1 MDATLNALA
10 DLLLEAIPTVVLF
23 LFLAYYL
30 KKVFFLPVARILEE
44 RRKATEGVR
53 ELSQRAFEAA
63 EKRSS
68 EFETALQLAR
78 ADIAHANEAQRRE
91 WEREEAEAIAK
102 AHAEA
107 SARIEAAKQE
117 LSGDLQNAEAEL
129 QAQVEPLSEQ
139 IISSLLRRR
148 AA

>member
-10 DLLLEAIPTVVLF
+10 NLLLESIPTVVLF
-23 LFLAYYL
+23 LFLVYYL
-30 KKVFFLPVARILEE
+30 KKVFFAPIAKILEE

-63 EKRSS
+63 DQRNS

-78 ADIAHANEAQRRE
+78 HDLGQANEAQRRE
-91 WEREEAEAIAK
+91 WDQEEQDAITT
-102 AHAEA
+102 AHAQAQE
-107 SARIEAAKQE
+107 RIEAAKREIEQ
-117 LSGDLQNAEAEL
+117 DLQKAESEL
-129 QAQVEPLSEQ
+129 QSQVEPLSEQ

>member
-10 DLLLEAIPTVVLF
+10 DLLLEAIPTAVLF

-30 KKVFFLPVARILEE
+30 MIVFFNPVANILEE

-63 EKRSS
+63 DKRSS
-68 EFETALQLAR
+68 EFETALQMAR
-78 ADIAHANEAQRRE
+78 ADLGQENEKLRRQ
-91 WEREEAEAIAK
+91 WEQEEADAIAQ

-107 SARIEAAKQE
+107 ATRIEAAKRE
-117 LSGDLQNAEAEL
+117 LADDLQRAETEL
-129 QAQVEPLSEQ
+129 QTQVEPLSEQ

>member
-23 LFLAYYL
+23 LFLVYYL
-30 KKVFFLPVARILEE
+30 KKVFFIPVANILEE

-53 ELSQRAFEAA
+53 ALSQRAFEAA
-63 EKRSS
+63 DKRNS

-78 ADIAHANEAQRRE
+78 ADLGQENENLRRQ
-91 WEREEAEAIAK
+91 WDREEAEAIAK

-107 SARIEAAKQE
+107 GARIEAAK
-117 LSGDLQNAEAEL
+117 LQLAEDVQRAEAEL
-129 QAQVEPLSEQ
+129 QTQIGPLSEQ

>member
-23 LFLAYYL
+23 LFLVYYL
-30 KKVFFLPVARILEE
+30 KKVFFIPIANILEE

-63 EKRSS
+63 DKRNS

-78 ADIAHANEAQRRE
+78 ADLGQENETLRRQ
-91 WEREEAEAIAK
+91 WEKEESEAIAE
-102 AHAEA
+102 AHAQA
-107 SARIEAAKQE
+107 GARIEAAKRE
-117 LSGDLQNAEAEL
+117 LEEDVQRAEAEL
-129 QAQVEPLSEQ
+129 QSQIEPLSEQ

>member
-23 LFLAYYL
+23 LFLAFYL
-30 KKVFFLPVARILEE
+30 KKVFFIPVASILEE

-53 ELSQRAFEAA
+53 ELSRRAFEAA
-63 EKRSS
+63 DKRSS

-78 ADIAHANEAQRRE
+78 AELAQTNEAQRRQ
-91 WEREEAEAIAK
+91 WDQEEAEAVAK
-102 AHAEA
+102 AHSEA
-107 SARIEAAKQE
+107 QARIEAAKHEIEQ
-117 LSGDLQNAEAEL
+117 DLQKAQDEL
-129 QAQVEPLSEQ
+129 QSQIEPLSEQ

>member
-30 KKVFFLPVARILEE
+30 KKVFFIPVANILEE

-53 ELSQRAFEAA
+53 ELSRRAFEAA
-63 EKRSS
+63 DKRNS

-78 ADIAHANEAQRRE
+78 ADLGQANEAQRRQ
-91 WEREEAEAIAK
+91 WDQEEAEAIAA

-107 SARIEAAKQE
+107 EARIETAKRRIEEDLEQTEQE
-117 LSGDLQNAEAEL
+117 LQSQI
-129 QAQVEPLSEQ
+129 EPLSEQ

>member
-30 KKVFFLPVARILEE
+30 KKVFFLPVAKILEE
-44 RRKATEGVR
+44 RRKATDGVR

-63 EKRSS
+63 DKRSS

-78 ADIAHANEAQRRE
+78 ADMAQGNEARRRQ
-91 WEREEAEAIAK
+91 WDQEEAEAIAA
-102 AHAEA
+102 AHAQA
-107 SARIEAAKQE
+107 QSRIEAAKHQIRADVE
-117 LSGDLQNAEAEL
+117 QAETEL

>member
-23 LFLAYYL
+23 LFLVYYL
-30 KKVFFLPVARILEE
+30 KKVFFIPVANILEE

-53 ELSQRAFEAA
+53 ALSERAFEAA
-63 EKRSS
+63 DKRSS

-78 ADIAHANEAQRRE
+78 ADLGHANEAQRRQ
-91 WEREEAEAIAK
+91 WEQEEAEAVAK
-102 AHAEA
+102 AHGEA
-107 SARIEAAKQE
+107 AARIEAAKRQLEEE
-117 LSGDLQNAEAEL
+117 LRQVEPEL
-129 QAQVEPLSEQ
+129 QSQIEPLSEQ

>member
-10 DLLLEAIPTVVLF
+10 NLLLEAIPTVVLF
-23 LFLAYYL
+23 LFLAFYL
-30 KKVFFLPVARILEE
+30 KKIFFIPVANILEE

-63 EKRSS
+63 DKRSS

-78 ADIAHANEAQRRE
+78 ADLAQENEARRRQWDAEEQEAVAAAHARAHERLEVAKRE
-91 WEREEAEAIAK
+91 
-102 AHAEA
+102 
-107 SARIEAAKQE
+107 IEQ
-117 LSGDLQNAEAEL
+117 DLQRAEGEL
-129 QAQVEPLSEQ
+129 QSQVEPLSEQ

>member
-1 MDATLNALA
+1 MDATLHALA

-30 KKVFFLPVARILEE
+30 KKVFFIPVANILEE

-63 EKRSS
+63 DQRSS

-78 ADIAHANEAQRRE
+78 ADLGHVNEALRRQ
-91 WEREEAEAIAK
+91 WDQEEAEAIAK
-102 AHAEA
+102 AHSEA
-107 SARIEAAKQE
+107 GALIEAAKHQIE
-117 LSGDLQNAEAEL
+117 ADLQQAQPEL
-129 QAQVEPLSEQ
+129 QSQIEPLSEQ

>member
-1 MDATLNALA
+1 MDATLHALA

-30 KKVFFLPVARILEE
+30 KKVFFVPVANILEE

-78 ADIAHANEAQRRE
+78 ADIGHANEALRRE
-91 WEREEAEAIAK
+91 WEQEESAAVAA

-107 SARIEAAKQE
+107 QSRIEAAKGQIQA
-117 LSGDLQNAEAEL
+117 DLQQVASEL
-129 QAQVEPLSEQ
+129 EMQIEPLSEQ

>member
-30 KKVFFLPVARILEE
+30 KKVFFIPVANILEE

-63 EKRSS
+63 DKRSS

-78 ADIAHANEAQRRE
+78 ADIGQSNEVLRRKWDE
-91 WEREEAEAIAK
+91 EEAEAIAK

-107 SARIEAAKQE
+107 VARIEAAKVQ
-117 LSGDLQNAEAEL
+117 LAQDLRQAE
-129 QAQVEPLSEQ
+129 SE
-139 IISSLLRRR
+139 
-148 AA
+148 

>member
-10 DLLLEAIPTVVLF
+10 DLLLESIPTVVLF

-30 KKVFFLPVARILEE
+30 KKVFFIPVARILEE

-53 ELSQRAFEAA
+53 ELSERAFEAA
-63 EKRSS
+63 DKRNS

-78 ADIAHANEAQRRE
+78 ADLGQANEARRRQ
-91 WEREEAEAIAK
+91 WEQEEAEAVGK
-102 AHAEA
+102 AHSEA
-107 SARIEAAKQE
+107 SARIEAAKRQLE
-117 LSGDLQNAEAEL
+117 EDLRQVEPEL
-129 QAQVEPLSEQ
+129 QSQIEPLSEQ

>member
-10 DLLLEAIPTVVLF
+10 DLLLESIPTVVLF
-23 LFLAYYL
+23 LFLVYYL
-30 KKVFFLPVARILEE
+30 KKVFFAPIAKILDE

-63 EKRSS
+63 DKRNS

-78 ADIAHANEAQRRE
+78 AELGQENEAQRRR
-91 WEREEAEAIAK
+91 WDQEEHDAIATAQAEAQ
-102 AHAEA
+102 E
-107 SARIEAAKQE
+107 RIEAARRQIE
-117 LSGDLQNAEAEL
+117 QDLQKAESDL
-129 QAQVEPLSEQ
+129 QSQVEPLSEQ

>member
-30 KKVFFLPVARILEE
+30 KKVFFQPVAKILEE
-44 RRKATEGVR
+44 RWKATEGVR

-63 EKRSS
+63 DKRSS
-68 EFETALQLAR
+68 EFETALQMAR
-78 ADIAHANEAQRRE
+78 ADLGQHNESLRRQ
-91 WEREEAEAIAK
+91 WEREEAELVAK

-107 SARIEAAKQE
+107 SARVEAAKQE
-117 LSGDLQNAEAEL
+117 LAGDLQRAEAEL
-129 QAQVEPLSEQ
+129 QSQIEPLSE
-139 IISSLLRRR
+139 
-148 AA
+148 

>member
-10 DLLLEAIPTVVLF
+10 NLLLEAIPTAVLF

-30 KKVFFLPVARILEE
+30 KKVFFIPVAHILEE

-63 EKRSS
+63 DKRNS

-78 ADIAHANEAQRRE
+78 ADLGQENEARRRQ
-91 WEREEAEAIAK
+91 WDQEEQEAIAK

-107 SARIEAAKQE
+107 QERIEAA
-117 LSGDLQNAEAEL
+117 
-129 QAQVEPLSEQ
+129 
-139 IISSLLRRR
+139 RREI
-148 AA
+148 

>member
-1 MDATLNALA
+1 MDATLHALA
-10 DLLLEAIPTVVLF
+10 DLLLESIPTVVLF
-23 LFLAYYL
+23 LFLVYYL
-30 KKVFFLPVARILEE
+30 KKVFFIPVARILED

-63 EKRSS
+63 DKRSS

-78 ADIAHANEAQRRE
+78 SEIGQSNEALRRQ
-91 WEREEAEAIAK
+91 WEREEADATAK
-102 AHAEA
+102 AHSEA
-107 SARIEAAKQE
+107 AARIEAAKVQ
-117 LSGDLQNAEAEL
+117 LAQDLRQAESEL
-129 QAQVEPLSEQ
+129 QSQVEPLSAQ

>member
-1 MDATLNALA
+1 MDATLHALA
-10 DLLLEAIPTVVLF
+10 DLLLESIPTVVLF
-23 LFLAYYL
+23 LFLVYYL
-30 KKVFFLPVARILEE
+30 KKVFFIPVARILED

-63 EKRSS
+63 DKRSS

-78 ADIAHANEAQRRE
+78 SKAQL
-91 WEREEAEAIAK
+91 A
-102 AHAEA
+102 
-107 SARIEAAKQE
+107 Q
-117 LSGDLQNAEAEL
+117 DLRQAEL
-129 QAQVEPLSEQ
+129 ELQSQVEPLSAQ

>member
-10 DLLLEAIPTVVLF
+10 DLLLESIPTIVLF
-23 LFLAYYL
+23 LFLVYYL
-30 KKVFFLPVARILEE
+30 KKVFFAPIAKILDE

-53 ELSQRAFEAA
+53 ELSRRAFEAA
-63 EKRSS
+63 DKRNS

-78 ADIAHANEAQRRE
+78 HDMGQANEAQRRE
-91 WEREEAEAIAK
+91 WEQQEAEAIAK

-107 SARIEAAKQE
+107 AARIEAAKRE
-117 LSGDLQNAEAEL
+117 LERELQGVEPEL
-129 QAQVEPLSEQ
+129 QAQIEPLSEQ

>member
-23 LFLAYYL
+23 LFLVYYL
-30 KKVFFLPVARILEE
+30 KKVFFIPIANILEE

-63 EKRSS
+63 DKRNS

-78 ADIAHANEAQRRE
+78 ADLGQENETLRRQ
-91 WEREEAEAIAK
+91 WEKEESEAIA
-102 AHAEA
+102 EA
-107 SARIEAAKQE
+107 VLDSMGRA
-117 LSGDLQNAEAEL
+117 LNA
-129 QAQVEPLSEQ
+129 
-139 IISSLLRRR
+139 
-148 AA
+148 

>member
-10 DLLLEAIPTVVLF
+10 NLLLEAIPTLLFF
-23 LFLAYYL
+23 LFLAFYL
-30 KKVFFLPVARILEE
+30 KKVFFIPVANILEQ

-53 ELSQRAFEAA
+53 ELSQRAFDAA
-63 EKRSS
+63 EKLNS

-78 ADIAHANEAQRRE
+78 ADVSQANEALRRD
-91 WEREEAEAIAK
+91 WEREEAEAITK
-102 AHAEA
+102 AHGEA
-107 SARIEAAKQE
+107 TARIEAAKRQLQE
-117 LSGDLQNAEAEL
+117 DLQRAEPEL
-129 QAQVEPLSEQ
+129 QAQIEPLSEQ

>member
-23 LFLAYYL
+23 LFLAFYL
-30 KKVFFLPVARILEE
+30 KKVFFIPVARILEE

-63 EKRSS
+63 ERRSS

-78 ADIAHANEAQRRE
+78 ADLGQANEAQRRQ
-91 WEREEAEAIAK
+91 WDQEEAEAIAK
-102 AHAEA
+102 AHGEA
-107 SARIEAAKQE
+107 GARIEAAKHQLE
-117 LSGDLQNAEAEL
+117 EDLRQVEPEL
-129 QAQVEPLSEQ
+129 QSQIEPLSEQ

>member
-1 MDATLNALA
+1 MDATLNALGN
-10 DLLLEAIPTVVLF
+10 LLLEAIPTVVAF
-23 LFLAYYL
+23 LFLTFYL
-30 KKVFFLPVARILEE
+30 KQVFFKPLARILEE

-63 EKRSS
+63 DKRIS

-78 ADIAHANEAQRRE
+78 ADISQANEALRRA
-91 WEREEAEAIAK
+91 WEQEESETLARARSQADARLEEAKRQIQQEM
-102 AHAEA
+102 
-107 SARIEAAKQE
+107 EAA
-117 LSGDLQNAEAEL
+117 
-129 QAQVEPLSEQ
+129 QAQLDVQIEPLTEQ

>member
-23 LFLAYYL
+23 LFLVYYL
-30 KKVFFLPVARILEE
+30 KKVFFVPVANVLEE

-63 EKRSS
+63 DKRNS
-68 EFETALQLAR
+68 EFETAIQLAR
-78 ADIAHANEAQRRE
+78 ADLGQQNESLRRQ
-91 WEREEAEAIAK
+91 WEQEESEAIAN
-102 AHAEA
+102 AHTEA
-107 SARIEAAKQE
+107 GTRIEAAKRE
-117 LSGDLQNAEAEL
+117 LAGEVQRAEADL
-129 QAQVEPLSEQ
+129 QAQIEPLSEQ

>member
-10 DLLLEAIPTVVLF
+10 DLLLESIPTIVLF
-23 LFLAYYL
+23 LFLVYYL
-30 KKVFFLPVARILEE
+30 KKVFFAPIARILDE

-63 EKRSS
+63 DKRNS
-68 EFETALQLAR
+68 EFETALQMAR
-78 ADIAHANEAQRRE
+78 ADLGHDNEALRHRWDEEEQDAIATAHAKAQE
-91 WEREEAEAIAK
+91 
-102 AHAEA
+102 
-107 SARIEAAKQE
+107 RIEAAKREIERE
-117 LSGDLQNAEAEL
+117 LQKAEADLQS
-129 QAQVEPLSEQ
+129 QVEPLSEQ

>member
-10 DLLLEAIPTVVLF
+10 DLLLESIPTVVLF
-23 LFLAYYL
+23 LFLVYYL
-30 KKVFFLPVARILEE
+30 KKVFFAPIAKILED

-63 EKRSS
+63 DKRNS

-78 ADIAHANEAQRRE
+78 ADHGQENEALRRR
-91 WEREEAEAIAK
+91 WDQEEQDAIAA

-107 SARIEAAKQE
+107 QQRIEAAKREIEQ
-117 LSGDLQNAEAEL
+117 DLQQAEPEL
-129 QAQVEPLSEQ
+129 QSQVEPLSEQ

>member
-23 LFLAYYL
+23 LFLVYYL
-30 KKVFFLPVARILEE
+30 KKVFFIPVAKILEE

-63 EKRSS
+63 DKRSS

-78 ADIAHANEAQRRE
+78 ADLGQENEALRRQ
-91 WEREEAEAIAK
+91 WEREESESIAK
-102 AHAEA
+102 AHSEA
-107 SARIEAAKQE
+107 AVRIEALK
-117 LSGDLQNAEAEL
+117 
-129 QAQVEPLSEQ
+129 
-139 IISSLLRRR
+139 R
-148 AA
+148 

>member
-23 LFLAYYL
+23 LFLAFYL
-30 KKVFFLPVARILEE
+30 KKVFFIPVARILEE

-63 EKRSS
+63 ERRSS

-78 ADIAHANEAQRRE
+78 ADLGQANEAQRRQ
-91 WEREEAEAIAK
+91 WDQEEAEAIAK
-102 AHAEA
+102 AHGEA
-107 SARIEAAKQE
+107 GARIEAAKRQLE
-117 LSGDLQNAEAEL
+117 EDLRQVEPEL
-129 QAQVEPLSEQ
+129 QSQIEPLSEQ

>member
-23 LFLAYYL
+23 LFLVYYL
-30 KKVFFLPVARILEE
+30 KKVFFIPVANILEE

-63 EKRSS
+63 DKRNS

-78 ADIAHANEAQRRE
+78 ADMGQENENLRRR
-91 WEREEAEAIAK
+91 WEQEESEAIAK
-102 AHAEA
+102 AHSEA
-107 SARIEAAKQE
+107 AARIEAVKRE
-117 LSGDLQNAEAEL
+117 LAEDVQRAEAEL
-129 QAQVEPLSEQ
+129 QTQIEPLSEQ